1 MATLSSTRLRPDT
14 LKGFALLQ
22 EFCANRAVG
31 VLPHTLVDRLKREY
45 EFDFSD
51 LKESAIGLDRSES
64 SGIERGILEQLA
76 YRLGKHDGGRIIA
89 ALRGLSSEMDE
100 QDFRFAVKVS
110 ETLPESAK
118 SIPPSV
124 LEEYKRGLV
133 SAAAMLYVM
142 RNDPMLWR
150 TQVAETRA
158 TRMGGDGAVAEDL
171 VESTRIEM
179 EVARNR
185 DVSEYAAAVSA
196 YALAVEAADRVA
208 AKALID
214 RAVET
219 AKADPRLTPAV
230 ALQRARVSF
239 RTGSEDGE
247 LSRKASARAAW
258 IPVSMAI
265 IRDRTIES
273 RHQTLAP
280 EMPRAFNAPRPLRP
294 RAAALR

>member
-1 MATLSSTRLRPDT
+1 
-14 LKGFALLQ
+14 
-22 EFCANRAVG
+22 
-31 VLPHTLVDRLKREY
+31 
-45 EFDFSD
+45 
-51 LKESAIGLDRSES
+51 AIGLDRSES

-133 SAAAMLYVM
+133 SAAAMLYIM

-150 TQVAETRA
+150 TQVAEPRA

-208 AKALID
+208 AKALI
-214 RAVET
+214 
-219 AKADPRLTPAV
+219 
-230 ALQRARVSF
+230 
-239 RTGSEDGE
+239 
-247 LSRKASARAAW
+247 
-258 IPVSMAI
+258 
-265 IRDRTIES
+265 
-273 RHQTLAP
+273 
-280 EMPRAFNAPRPLRP
+280 
-294 RAAALR
+294 